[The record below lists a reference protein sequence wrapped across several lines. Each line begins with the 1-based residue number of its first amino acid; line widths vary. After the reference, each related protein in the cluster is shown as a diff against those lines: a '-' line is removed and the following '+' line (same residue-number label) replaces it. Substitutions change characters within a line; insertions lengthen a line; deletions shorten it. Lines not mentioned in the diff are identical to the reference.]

1 MIESIK
7 QVYDVTDTE
16 DIGNLVILTVL
27 LPDIEADNPSIVQAY
42 QNAWNALPDRL
53 IREFCD
59 QNGIVT

>member
-7 QVYDVTDTE
+7 QVYDVTDTG

-42 QNAWNALPDRL
+42 QKAWDALPDRL

-59 QNGIVT
+59 QNGVVT